1 MASPLSARNRAQSYF
16 KSSEQRENVIR
27 DEIEK
32 ERAAFTAKTARLK
45 ALRLAKE
52 SDDKIAADRLAA
64 EPERR
69 PGVAVRVPAKKI
81 L

>member
-32 ERAAFTAKTARLK
+32 ERAAFTAKTARLR

-52 SDDKIAADRLAA
+52 TDDKIAADRLAA
-64 EPERR
+64 DTGKKPAI
-69 PGVAVRVPAKKI
+69 AVRIPAKKI